1 MMRDKSMSIVID
13 KKSPDPKSRQ
23 ISKLIKQFT
32 AGSIPHYKELVS
44 TDQFK
49 DMIEIERQFGRLD
62 WDLPTQENTKGDPT
76 KLNPYW
82 SQLYSKLQSGPK
94 NWREFLKFID

>member
-1 MMRDKSMSIVID
+1 MSSATDSPRTDPQSSLEEMREHPLPLQVRTLPSNQSGSPFPRRMMRDRSMSIVID

-32 AGSIPHYKELVS
+32 AGSIPHYKKLVS

-49 DMIEIERQFGRLD
+49 DMI
-62 WDLPTQENTKGDPT
+62 
-76 KLNPYW
+76 
-82 SQLYSKLQSGPK
+82 
-94 NWREFLKFID
+94 

>member
-1 MMRDKSMSIVID
+1 MMRDRSMSIVID

-32 AGSIPHYKELVS
+32 AGSIPHYKKLVS

-49 DMIEIERQFGRLD
+49 DMI
-62 WDLPTQENTKGDPT
+62 
-76 KLNPYW
+76 
-82 SQLYSKLQSGPK
+82 
-94 NWREFLKFID
+94 